1 MAMQPPVHGTHHMV
15 SAGHHLATQAGY
27 EILEAGGNAVDAG
40 VAAGLALGIVHSD
53 MVQFAGVAPIM
64 IYLAEEERVVT
75 ISGLGWWPR
84 AASLERFVTEFDGRV
99 PTGILRT
106 VVPAAPDAWIQALRH
121 YGTMGFGDVA
131 APSIRYARD
140 GFSMHHVMLEYIVGH
155 EGDYRRWPSN
165 EAIYLPGGRAPRE
178 GERFVQTDLAASIQH
193 MVDEEAAA
201 AARGGREAGLVAA
214 RDAFYRGDL
223 ARAIARFHEESGGW
237 LTMEDL
243 AGYESAIEEPV
254 LARLGEVEVYT
265 CGPWCQGPV
274 LAQMASLLDGFD
286 LPGLGHNSAD
296 YVHTV
301 TEAMKLSFADRERH
315 YGDPRFVDVPLA
327 RLLSEHYRRERR
339 ALIRP
344 DRAWPGMPPAGLT
357 ERREAEDARRAAA
370 DVRRAVEPAPAS
382 ADTSYCAAVDRHGN
396 CFSATPSDV
405 SFESPVIPGTGL
417 CPSSRG
423 SQSWAVPGHASA
435 VAPGKRPR
443 LTPNPAFARWPG
455 RRVMPFGTP
464 GGDVQTQAMLQ
475 VLLNVAQFGMSTQDA
490 VEAPRFATH
499 SFPNS
504 FEPHDYLPGRLTV
517 EGRVPEAVTDE
528 LAARGHDVERL
539 DEWSHRT
546 AGMCAVQ
553 LDLETGI
560 MEGGADPRRM
570 SRAMGR

>member
-1 MAMQPPVHGTHHMV
+1 
-15 SAGHHLATQAGY
+15 
-27 EILEAGGNAVDAG
+27 
-40 VAAGLALGIVHSD
+40 

-84 AASLERFVTEFDGRV
+84 AASIDRFVSEFDGHV

-106 VVPAAPDAWIQALRH
+106 VVPAAPDAWILALCR
-121 YGTMGFGDVA
+121 YGTMRFGDVA
-131 APSIRYARD
+131 AASIRYARD
-140 GFSMHHVMLEYIVGH
+140 GFSMHHVMLEYLTAREDG
-155 EGDYRRWPSN
+155 YRRWPSN
-165 EAIYLPGGRAPRE
+165 EAIYLPGGRPPRE

-223 ARAIARFHEESGGW
+223 ARAMVRYHEENGGW

-243 AGYESAIEEPV
+243 AEYESAVEEPV
-254 LARLGEVEVYT
+254 LARLGEAEVYT

-274 LAQMASLLDGFD
+274 LAQMVSLLDGID
-286 LPGLGHNSAD
+286 LAALGHNRAD

-315 YGDPRFVDVPLA
+315 YGDPRFVNVPLD
-327 RLLSEHYRRERR
+327 RLLSGTYRRERR

-357 ERREAEDARRAAA
+357 DEREAGAAERAARSA
-370 DVRRAVEPAPAS
+370 RSAAEPAPAS

-405 SFESPVIPGTGL
+405 SWESPVIPGTGF

-423 SQSWAVPGHASA
+423 SQSWAVPGHASC

-475 VLLNVAQFGMSTQDA
+475 VLLNVALFGMSTQDA
-490 VEAPRFATH
+490 VEAPRFASH

-517 EGRVPEAVTDE
+517 EGRVPEAVTGD

-539 DEWSHRT
+539 DDWSHRT
-546 AGMCAVQ
+546 AGMCAIQ